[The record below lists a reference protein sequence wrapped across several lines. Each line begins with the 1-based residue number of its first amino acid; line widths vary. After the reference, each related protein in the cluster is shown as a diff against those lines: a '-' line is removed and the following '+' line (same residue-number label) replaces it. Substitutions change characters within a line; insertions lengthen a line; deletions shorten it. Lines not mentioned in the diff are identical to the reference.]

1 MEIETPE
8 QVANR
13 LTHSIGDLREQS
25 TFRANIGD
33 MTPERFASEVAH
45 LLTTRLSPTATMVVI
60 PTSDAVGGKPQEFLC
75 YAGTWS
81 GSEPGPDHSRRN

>member
-8 QVANR
+8 QVAER
-13 LTHSIGDLREQS
+13 LIHASRDVRAEQ

-45 LLTTRLSPTATMVVI
+45 LLTTKLQPSATMVVI
-60 PTSDAVGGKPQEFLC
+60 PTSDAVSGKPQEFLC

-81 GSEPGPDHSRRN
+81 GSEPPPDHSRRN